1 MTQELFEKTDDYIGA
16 LFAEEDETL
25 RAVEISL
32 RRTNMP
38 LHSVSATQGKLLY
51 TLALLCKSRRILE
64 IGTLGGYS
72 TIWLARALPTGGKLI
87 SLELDAGYA
96 AVAREN
102 IRNAGLSE
110 KVDVRVGKALELL
123 PDLETEAPF
132 DMVFIDADK
141 PPYAEYF
148 EYAHRLSRPGGLI
161 IADNVIREGRV
172 LETDSGDEKVKGVQ
186 RFNQMLADRN
196 DVTAIILQTIGK
208 KEWDGMAIAVVDKA

>member
-1 MTQELFEKTDDYIGA
+1 MTISA
-16 LFAEEDETL
+16 LCL
-25 RAVEISL
+25 RKKMRHCAPWKFPCVGQICLSTACRL
-32 RRTNMP
+32 RRASSCTR
-38 LHSVSATQGKLLY
+38 SRCSANPAAFWKSERSEAT
-51 TLALLCKSRRILE
+51 ALSGSRGRC
-64 IGTLGGYS
+64 
-72 TIWLARALPTGGKLI
+72 RPGGKLI

-110 KVDVRVGKALELL
+110 KVDIRVGKALELL
-123 PDLETEAPF
+123 PDLETGAPF

-161 IADNVIREGRV
+161 IADNVIREGKI

>member
-16 LFAEEDETL
+16 LFAEEDEAL

-32 RRTNMP
+32 RRANMP
-38 LHSVSATQGKLLY
+38 LHSVSATQGKFLH